1 METDVI
7 CLGETK
13 MTDAQIFQILGIVY
27 LAVGAGLIINP
38 DFYKKLVTEFSEN
51 PSAIYLGGLVALAIG
66 YLLVTFHNIW
76 VKDWPVIITIF
87 GWVALIK
94 GLFLLLLPK
103 VSIKISNFFKK
114 QMTKFL
120 TVWAIVVIVLGGLLC
135 WLGFCTL

>member
-76 VKDWPVIITIF
+76 SKDWSVIITIF

-94 GLFLLLLPK
+94 GLLLIALPK
-103 VSIKISNFFKK
+103 ATIKINSIF
-114 QMTKFL
+114 MGVTKFL
-120 TVWAIVVIVLGGLLC
+120 TVWAIVVIILGGLLC

>member
-1 METDVI
+1 
-7 CLGETK
+7 

>member
-27 LAVGAGLIINP
+27 LAVGIGILINP
-38 DFYKKLVTEFSEN
+38 DFYKKLLADCAEN
-51 PSAIYLGGLVALAIG
+51 SLVMYLAGLITLAIG

-76 VKDWPVIITIF
+76 VKDWPVIITIV
-87 GWVALIK
+87 GWMALIK
-94 GLFLLLLPK
+94 GLFLIVLPK
-103 VSIKISNFFKK
+103 VSMKICNFFKG
-114 QMTKFL
+114 MTKFL
-120 TVWAIVVIVLGGLLC
+120 TVWALVVIVLGGLLC